1 MKLRN
6 KFIALLSVAT
16 MLTLSACGGNTNTAN
31 QNNNTQATQTEQK
44 ATEQKSTEQ
53 KASEQKTQDGKR
65 VVIDT
70 LGELTVPQESK
81 RIATTAAAHWTSVAL
96 LGASDKLV
104 ALEEGYGKNK
114 WVVKKFPQWANL
126 PVVFASNKAN
136 MEELLKTEPD
146 LVIYATRYGEDFRKQ
161 LEDLKISYICD
172 PKEDENFTFLNRVK
186 AKLVYYGDAIGGI
199 SSDIAKEY
207 AKDFDEMYNKI
218 NEKTSKLEDSKKKTI
233 LAVTSAD
240 PITIINGSSI
250 GQEWMT
256 LAGGINVAKDAT
268 GDVGTS
274 GRLNVSMEQVLQWNP
289 SYLIVDSKDIKEAIE
304 KDSAWAKIDAVKNK
318 NILIMPKGLMPWGYH
333 GPEEYLMMPFIAK
346 SLQPELFADFDLE
359 QMAKD
364 FYKKYYKI
372 DLDEED
378 IKYLF
383 SK

>member
-53 KASEQKTQDGKR
+53 KAAEQKTQDGKR

-289 SYLIVDSKDIKEAIE
+289 SYLIVDSKKIKEAIE

-318 NILIMPKGLMPWGYH
+318 NILIMPQGLMPWGYH